1 MPCQMR
7 NGYSLI
13 DKSVDIRDGYSGE
26 LQIFMTD
33 VDLLSSVRRVVCG
46 AALYSP
52 RSADLPVWG
61 ATVKVLYMTYTET
74 ASRQRFGFRIALQQ
88 SRAAAVPVGIALRR
102 ICYVLCSCLHALGCH
117 AATLCWC

>member
-1 MPCQMR
+1 MPCRTR

-26 LQIFMTD
+26 LQIFVTN

-61 ATVKVLYMTYTET
+61 ATVKVLYMTYCGKSES
-74 ASRQRFGFRIALQQ
+74 AAVPVGIALQQ
-88 SRAAAVPVGIALRR
+88 CRAAAVPVGIALR
-102 ICYVLCSCLHALGCH
+102 
-117 AATLCWC
+117 